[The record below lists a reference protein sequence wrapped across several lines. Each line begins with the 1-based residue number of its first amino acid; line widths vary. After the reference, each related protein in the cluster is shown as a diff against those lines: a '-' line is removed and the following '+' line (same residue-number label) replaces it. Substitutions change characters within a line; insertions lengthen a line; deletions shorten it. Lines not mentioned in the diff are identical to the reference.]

1 MTYRFLMDFAESFV
15 ILFGAYVNVL
25 AASVVVLG
33 MFLVV
38 AWATIPQI
46 AKRV

>member
-1 MTYRFLMDFAESFV
+1 MDRFLMDFAESFV

-25 AASVVVLG
+25 AASVFVVG
-33 MFLVV
+33 MILFL
-38 AWATIPQI
+38 AWATIPAI

>member
-1 MTYRFLMDFAESFV
+1 MDRFLMDFAESFV

-25 AASVVVLG
+25 AAGVFVVG
-33 MFLVV
+33 MILFL
-38 AWATIPQI
+38 AWATIPAI

>member
-1 MTYRFLMDFAESFV
+1 MDFAESFV

-25 AASVVVLG
+25 AAGIVVIGIVLV
-33 MFLVV
+33 M